1 MGNDI
6 EIQFRGGKPKKWHSG
21 TMRIEDGLITVI
33 ARDGR
38 TKSAQLGG
46 SSPELVARLLLLE
59 LDRQNSKN
67 QN

>member
-1 MGNDI
+1 MGDDI
-6 EIQFRGGKPKKWHSG
+6 EIQFRGGTRKSG
-21 TMRIEDGLITVI
+21 IRVDEIDDGLITVT

-59 LDRQNSKN
+59 LDREKPK
-67 QN
+67 